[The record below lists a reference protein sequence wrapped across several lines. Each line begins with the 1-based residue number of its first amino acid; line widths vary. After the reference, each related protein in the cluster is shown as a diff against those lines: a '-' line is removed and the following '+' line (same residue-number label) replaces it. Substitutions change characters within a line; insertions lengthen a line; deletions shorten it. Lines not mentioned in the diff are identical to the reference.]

1 MQKSMQRGILIII
14 LGIGIATAGSALAAT
29 ATATMTN
36 TVTIGNDCIITTTG
50 FTTTYDPIVVNATAN
65 QDITASVSTTC
76 TPGALP
82 VITLGQGANANT
94 GSTDTVPLRRLSTGG
109 ATPTYLNYA
118 LFSDSGRTTTWGN
131 TAATAPAATSATGSA
146 TPLTVYARVPSG
158 QSGIAATFTD
168 TVVAT
173 VTF

>member
-1 MQKSMQRGILIII
+1 MKKSMQHGILIITVI
-14 LGIGIATAGSALAAT
+14 IGITSASSAIAAT

-36 TVTIGNDCIITTTG
+36 TVTIGNDCIIATTG

-76 TPGALP
+76 TPGAAP
-82 VITLGQGANANT
+82 VITLGHGANANT
-94 GSTDTVPLRRLSTGG
+94 GSTDTVPLRRLSSGG
-109 ATPTYLNYA
+109 ATPTYLSYS
-118 LFSDSGRTTTWGN
+118 LFSDTGRSTTWGN
-131 TAATAPAATSATGSA
+131 TAATAPASTAASGVA
-146 TPLTVYARVPSG
+146 TPITVYARVPAG
-158 QSGIAATFTD
+158 QSGIATTFTD

>member
-1 MQKSMQRGILIII
+1 MGKFVRNIILITAS
-14 LGIGIATAGSALAAT
+14 ATCSTYVFAAT

-36 TVTIGNDCIITTTG
+36 TVTITNNCSISTLG
-50 FTTTYDPIVVNATAN
+50 FTTTYDPVVTNAGTN
-65 QDITASVSTTC
+65 QDATASVTTTC
-76 TPGALP
+76 TVGADP

-94 GSTDTVPLRRLSTGG
+94 GSTDTVPLRRLSSGG
-109 ATPTYLNYA
+109 GTPTYLNYS

-131 TAATAPAATSATGSA
+131 TAGTSPSAVTATGAATPITI
-146 TPLTVYARVPSG
+146 YARVPSG
-158 QSGIAATFTD
+158 QSGKAATYTD